1 MSKKQKFSKLILV
14 KIYGRWM
21 IYTSLL
27 YIIYQIIL
35 YMLAKVDNP
44 WPYTIFISVSPLIIS
59 ILIVYSITKSIPLK
73 LICDKYTYRFCI
85 LGAIILCMYKA
96 SPFFMQYI
104 YDWVYNFIVISIIY
118 IFLLYCYQEISA
130 EKYL

>member
-59 ILIVYSITKSIPLK
+59 ILIVYSISKSIPLK
-73 LICDKYTYRFCI
+73 LICDKYTYRSCI